1 MPRWPTVDPVMR
13 GIITGKDVV
22 LHSASI
28 VRHFGVAAYLAC
40 VWATLTR
47 KQTTFLRV
55 LYPARE
61 VEHPRPR
68 ADESRW
74 GAGHE
79 AALGTSRPA
88 A

>member
-1 MPRWPTVDPVMR
+1 MR
-13 GIITGKDVV
+13 GIITGKEVM

-55 LYPARE
+55 LYPVPAE
-61 VEHPRPR
+61 VER
-68 ADESRW
+68 A
-74 GAGHE
+74 
-79 AALGTSRPA
+79 RPA